1 MQVGDE
7 LVNINGT
14 PLYGSRQEALILI
27 KGSFRILKMI
37 VRRRNVPVIRPHS
50 WHLAKLSEVRTE
62 AAAMHFPSDAFSL
75 SWHSGCEASDLSIQW
90 NQLSR
95 HCSTDKSSSIGSMES
110 LDQPNQTY
118 FEGNLSPI
126 DQSMYHNK
134 RDSAYSSFSASSNT
148 SDYTQ
153 SLRPEESAS
162 MDCILQG
169 LGGCKHNDG
178 RYLQTGNG
186 GGETPEES
194 NSHHHG
200 GHSEPSSRPSS
211 CTYETN
217 LSGSS
222 KAAPQPPVRRD
233 SLRASKAHAFHSEKR
248 RASAPVDSLHLAG
261 RWTSDTFL
269 SVQNKS
275 LEGHCHCGQAFAL
288 CSGHTKDQ
296 LTSDQY
302 YMLSS
307 QTDKGQQSTETLLN
321 GNREQSNV
329 SVCKQLTDNSI
340 CNNKKSNEDNRDQ
353 AVPVSLTDCTS
364 PQHKD
369 RLLEQHSDSEC
380 LVSSN
385 LQLLNTSAEF
395 DCSSESQLVQERHQ
409 WTVSPLHNTQLNQ
422 KSPCLK
428 ESDKEHLSDK
438 AAHEEY
444 SNRHL
449 FSEKEI
455 HNSKNTREDACSPK
469 LTGSCEPS
477 HLKNSKDFERSYSVP
492 DEPTDHQ
499 QNFQPAPLL
508 STENIPLRPSCSTET
523 LVEEC
528 KDPEE
533 NKLNVRKPASSR
545 HRSAQMRK
553 RSDRFATNLR
563 NEIQRRKAQLQKSK
577 GSSILLCGEETVQ
590 ETDEPCETA
599 CPPPSRCLPPPPPP
613 PAPKN
618 WSSCT
623 ERRGPD
629 DIGKEISSKYL
640 NQDPKQLR
648 MHETQKTPDHLTDRD
663 SAVSAVE
670 RTAPTKVILPSS
682 EGKPSN
688 DIKRVMSL
696 DCLNRELDNHELK
709 AYEPLRSVNHLTV
722 PNTKRNAPQ
731 KNRSYIAEDEHSDI
745 WRTKS
750 SESLNQETK
759 NHELRISEA
768 RRVTDQLTGR
778 MAAVT
783 DGQWKIPPKCKSP
796 ISDRK
801 PPCNM
806 WRTKSSECLNQETK
820 SQDLK
825 VYDARRTIEHST
837 SRMSIISDSEQ
848 STPCPSPE
856 PEKQRIFQ
864 IPNRNGGRWKWSP
877 EHKLQPQFRHP
888 KENQLV
894 SCIEESDVTLIP
906 KQILE
911 ESTLLPFAD
920 RRKFFEETSKTISN
934 PHHPVMLIKQNKSN
948 LRSGPTEK
956 TTVFQPA
963 ILDCRDRRRHSI
975 DQTYHPASPMM
986 QDCAISCSD
995 CLSQSIDQPMCC
1007 KQGKHPGDCDYLR
1020 AVVYT
1025 CNVHGPVRHE
1035 PCIYCSG
1042 DICPALLKRNLQPS
1056 HHSYRCHHHQWPRC
1070 AECCCLSQHSVMEES
1085 SSICNDHWQARKP
1098 FSQELPLEEWEQ
1110 QTKINRKTS
1119 KSVSELPLCKIG
1131 FQRVGP
1137 FRSCC
1142 ESADHE
1148 WPSCFRT
1155 VSSHDLS
1162 CDHDRPI
1169 RTVEF
1174 SAYEDGPEDPQ
1185 PHPLRGR
1192 ALSESHINFEPLRR
1206 EKREPVLEKL
1216 EESRPE
1222 PAKKKGPPPPRPPPP
1237 NWGRF
1242 EARRASHHHL
1252 YRTVE
1257 SSGSGLTAQSDSP
1270 GAPSLPQQ
1278 RSGIDMETVRQ
1289 RSQSLPLEQAH
1300 RDILKPVAIPP
1311 PRAPCWMP
1319 LECSAT
1325 NTNCHPSEQGHF
1337 SSYQQGIR
1345 NRVPDPLVIE
1355 SGNQP
1360 NSRPTA
1366 LQQDKV
1372 QAEVI
1377 GDVAENTEAERRPS
1391 TKDWSIEW
1399 QPLQPALP
1407 SPALEASEPAQDG
1420 TEAEGHRLATS
1431 RRQTVRLNSDELMRD
1446 VAERDKSLAGVL
1458 NPASGLV
1465 TAAEVIGDLFSNSSS
1480 QLWREQYEC
1489 DWSTGERPHQNPAPE
1504 RYEFQPISPPPGGAI
1519 SPTSCS
1525 AYYNTSAGKAELLN
1539 KMKGLP
1545 EVAEVESDE
1554 DVDNELAQRKMQ
1566 LIESISRKL
1575 SVLHEAQRGL
1585 LEDIAANSALGD
1597 EVEALV
1603 KTVCKA
1609 NEFDKYRMFIGDLD
1623 KVVNLL
1629 LSLSGR
1635 LARVENALNCLDPE
1649 TAKEEKLALR
1659 EKKRQL
1665 TEQLEDAKELKEH
1678 VDRREKVVYDTI
1690 SRYLMEEQLQD
1701 YHHFVKMKSALIIEQ
1716 RELEE
1721 KIKLGE
1727 EQLKCLRESLSSPK
1741 DY

>member
-1 MQVGDE
+1 
-7 LVNINGT
+7 
-14 PLYGSRQEALILI
+14 
-27 KGSFRILKMI
+27 
-37 VRRRNVPVIRPHS
+37 
-50 WHLAKLSEVRTE
+50 
-62 AAAMHFPSDAFSL
+62 MHFPSDAFSL

-148 SDYTQ
+148 SDYTL

-169 LGGCKHNDG
+169 LGGCKHSDG

-186 GGETPEES
+186 GGETPEGS
-194 NSHHHG
+194 NSHHLG
-200 GHSEPSSRPSS
+200 GHSEPNSRPSS
-211 CTYETN
+211 CTYETS

-233 SLRASKAHAFHSEKR
+233 SLRASKAHAVHSEKR

-275 LEGHCHCGQAFAL
+275 LEGLHCRCGQAFAL

-296 LTSDQY
+296 LSSDQY

-321 GNREQSNV
+321 DNREQFVKQV
-329 SVCKQLTDNSI
+329 SICKQSADNSI
-340 CNNKKSNEDNRDQ
+340 CNNIKNNKDNRDQ
-353 AVPVSLTDCTS
+353 AAPVSLTDCTS
-364 PQHKD
+364 PQQKVHV
-369 RLLEQHSDSEC
+369 LEQHSDSEC
-380 LVSSN
+380 LVASS
-385 LQLLNTSAEF
+385 LQLVNPTAEF
-395 DCSSESQLVQERHQ
+395 GYSSESQLVQERHQ
-409 WTVSPLHNTQLNQ
+409 WTMSPLHSTQFDQ

-438 AAHEEY
+438 AVHEEY
-444 SNRHL
+444 NKKPL
-449 FSEKEI
+449 FAEEVV

-469 LTGSCEPS
+469 LRGSCEPS
-477 HLKNSKDFERSYSVP
+477 HLKDSPDFERSYSVP
-492 DEPTDHQ
+492 DETTDHQ
-499 QNFQPAPLL
+499 QNFQPAPQL
-508 STENIPLRPSCSTET
+508 STENVALRSACSMET
-523 LVEEC
+523 LVEEY
-528 KDPEE
+528 KDPKES
-533 NKLNVRKPASSR
+533 KLNVRKPASSR

-577 GSSILLCGEETVQ
+577 GSSVFLCGEEPVE

-613 PAPKN
+613 KS

-623 ERRGPD
+623 ERRGSS
-629 DIGKEISSKYL
+629 DIGREKSLNYL
-640 NQDPKQLR
+640 NQDLKHHELR
-648 MHETQKTPDHLTDRD
+648 MDETRKTPDHLTDSE
-663 SAVSAVE
+663 SAVSAVDW
-670 RTAPTKVILPSS
+670 TAPAKVKLPSS

-688 DIKRVMSL
+688 DIKRVMSSE
-696 DCLNRELDNHELK
+696 CLNRELDNHELK
-709 AYEPLRSVNHLTV
+709 AHEPLRNASHLTV
-722 PNTKRNAPQ
+722 PNTKWNAPQ
-731 KNRSYIAEDEHSDI
+731 KTRSYISEDELSDI
-745 WRTKS
+745 WRAKS
-750 SESLNQETK
+750 SESLNQET
-759 NHELRISEA
+759 NNYEPRMSEA
-768 RRVTDQLTGR
+768 QRVTDQLTGR
-778 MAAVT
+778 MAGVP
-783 DGQWKIPPKCKSP
+783 DGQWNAPPKCKSP
-796 ISDRK
+796 TSDSK
-801 PPCNM
+801 PSYDI
-806 WRTKSSECLNQETK
+806 WRTKSSECLNQEAK

-825 VYDARRTIEHST
+825 KVYDAQRTTEHLT
-837 SRMSIISDSEQ
+837 SRMSMSTISDGEQ
-848 STPCPSPE
+848 NTPCPSPE
-856 PEKQRIFQ
+856 PEKQRSRQ
-864 IPNRNGGRWKWSP
+864 ISNRNGGRWKWSP

-894 SCIEESDVTLIP
+894 SYSEESEVILTP
-906 KQILE
+906 KQISE

-934 PHHPVMLIKQNKSN
+934 PHHPVMLIKQNKPAF
-948 LRSGPTEK
+948 RSVPTEK

-975 DQTYHPASPMM
+975 DQSYHPASPII
-986 QDCAISCSD
+986 QDSSISCSD
-995 CLSQSIDQPMCC
+995 YISQGMDQPICC

-1042 DICPALLKRNLQPS
+1042 DVCPALIKRNLQPS

-1070 AECCCLSQHSVMEES
+1070 AECCCLSQHSIMEES
-1085 SSICNDHWQARKP
+1085 SSLCSDHWQARKP

-1110 QTKINRKTS
+1110 QTKINRKIS
-1119 KSVSELPLCKIG
+1119 KSVSELPLCKVG
-1131 FQRVGP
+1131 FQRVGS
-1137 FRSCC
+1137 FRPCC

-1148 WPSCFRT
+1148 WPTCFRT

-1174 SAYEDGPEDPQ
+1174 SAYEDGPDDPQ
-1185 PHPLRGR
+1185 PRPLRGR
-1192 ALSESHINFEPLRR
+1192 ALSESHINFEPLSSRGR

-1222 PAKKKGPPPPRPPPP
+1222 PTKKKGPPPPRPPPP
-1237 NWGRF
+1237 NWRRF

-1252 YRTVE
+1252 YRSAE
-1257 SSGSGLTAQSDSP
+1257 SSGPGLTAQSELP

-1278 RSGIDMETVRQ
+1278 MSGIDMETVRQ
-1289 RSQSLPLEQAH
+1289 RSQSLPLEQTH
-1300 RDILKPVAIPP
+1300 RDILKPVAMPP
-1311 PRAPCWMP
+1311 SRAPCWMP
-1319 LECSAT
+1319 QECSAT
-1325 NTNCHPSEQGHF
+1325 NSTCHPSEQSHF
-1337 SSYQQGIR
+1337 SSYQQGTR
-1345 NRVPDPLVIE
+1345 KRVPDPLVIAA
-1355 SGNQP
+1355 GNQP
-1360 NSRPTA
+1360 NSRTTA
-1366 LQQDKV
+1366 MRQDRV

-1377 GDVAENTEAERRPS
+1377 DDVTENKDTA
-1391 TKDWSIEW
+1391 KDWSTEW

-1407 SPALEASEPAQDG
+1407 SPALEVSGPAQEG
-1420 TEAEGHRLATS
+1420 TDAEGPWLATS
-1431 RRQTVRLNSDELMRD
+1431 HRQAVRLNSDELMRE

-1465 TAAEVIGDLFSNSSS
+1465 TAAEVMGDLFSKSSS
-1480 QLWREQYEC
+1480 QSWKEQYEC
-1489 DWSTGERPHQNPAPE
+1489 EWSTAERPHQNPVPE
-1504 RYEFQPISPPPGGAI
+1504 RYEFQPISPPPGGAV

-1554 DVDNELAQRKMQ
+1554 DVDHELAQRKMQ

-1585 LEDIAANSALGD
+1585 LEDIAANLALGE

-1603 KTVCKA
+1603 KTVCKV
-1609 NEFDKYRMFIGDLD
+1609 NELDKYRMFIGDLD

-1649 TAKEEKLALR
+1649 TAKEEKLALI

-1665 TEQLEDAKELKEH
+1665 TEQLEDAKELKEN

-1727 EQLKCLRESLSSPK
+1727 EQLKCLRESLLSSPK
-1741 DY
+1741 DF